1 MNILID
7 SYKNLDDP
15 SFDKLYGRLH
25 DNKIRYRRLPKLE
38 KTIRTMLDKK
48 FEEDYE
54 NLQRLTELDV
64 KRYKI
69 IHNIYYDNAYTMECL
84 GYSTYS
90 SKYSVILS
98 LQDSLDYVLH
108 KLCGADIKNIRRIP
122 KYQIISRGILN
133 MDYHILNDFSF
144 GNIIGYDEN
153 LDNYLAEMACMDS
166 YEIVCQEITKNILH
180 TCNSI
185 LLDLGKKYRRFI
197 GIETGKNPVMRSVTF
212 SSMVFTYDEPLND
225 ILELTPYYGL
235 IINSYGK
242 GEYYNN
248 IEDIYSYYNADN
260 IQPSGEG
267 SCY

>member
-25 DNKIRYRRLPKLE
+25 DNKIRYRKLPKLE

-54 NLQRLTELDV
+54 NLKRLTELDV

-225 ILELTPYYGL
+225 ILELTSYYGL

-260 IQPSGEG
+260 TQPSGEG